1 MYCTNCGFKAETQ
14 AKFCFQCGK
23 LLNTANPTDTENND
37 RLGDDEYLKKFH
49 EVNKNNNEI
58 YVEKIPL
65 NTKQND
71 KDDDFKNND
80 VARNLK
86 RNYFFVFLFCFV
98 MAFVVNQPVF
108 WVFFMI
114 LSAILFPYKK

>member
-14 AKFCFQCGK
+14 AKFCFRCGK

-37 RLGDDEYLKKFH
+37 RLEDDEYLKKFH

-58 YVEKIPL
+58 
-65 NTKQND
+65 D
-71 KDDDFKNND
+71 DDDFKNND

-86 RNYFFVFLFCFV
+86 RNYFFVFIFCFV

-108 WVFFMI
+108 WVFFLI